1 MISKKR
7 QFANDKQTLAT
18 FVVGKANE
26 KTVKVVQEWMTDKK
40 KNRKLFICGD
50 SGNGKT
56 HLANAVYK
64 QMLGQG
70 VHVRMRDV
78 DSFTK
83 ELIGWLRVGGTVEEY
98 YKNYSE
104 LTDVLIIDDIRSF
117 ERTPAAAGY
126 CKELVK
132 RFVKEKKKILLTT
145 DSKTAIYR
153 WPGGLFARKIQIKK
167 PDKKLK
173 VDILRK
179 YAATR
184 NFYVPEDILLLVSEI
199 DANMAEL
206 TATLHEVLV
215 YNKILGEKLDRKLI
229 ERIWEKRMSQKRR
242 EKR

>member
-1 MISKKR
+1 M
-7 QFANDKQTLAT
+7 ANDKQTLAT

-26 KTVKVVQEWMTDKK
+26 KAVKVVQEWMTGNKK
-40 KNRKLFICGD
+40 LKKIFIYGER
-50 SGNGKT
+50 GNGKT

-64 QMLGQG
+64 QMLKQG
-70 VHVRMRDV
+70 VKVRMRDV
-78 DSFTK
+78 DSFTE
-83 ELIGWLRVGGTVEEY
+83 ELIGWLRVGGTVEGY
-98 YKNYSE
+98 YRNYSE
-104 LTDVLIIDDIRSF
+104 LAEVLIIDDIRSF

-153 WPGGLFARKIQIKK
+153 WPRGFWARKIQIKK
-167 PDKKLK
+167 PD
-173 VDILRK
+173 
-179 YAATR
+179 
-184 NFYVPEDILLLVSEI
+184 NEI

-206 TATLHEVLV
+206 TATLHEGLA
-215 YNKILGEKLDRKLI
+215 YNKILGEKLDRKLM

>member
-1 MISKKR
+1 M
-7 QFANDKQTLAT
+7 ANDKQTLAT
-18 FVVGKANE
+18 FVVGKVNE
-26 KTVKVVQEWMTDKK
+26 KAVKVVQEWMTGNKK
-40 KNRKLFICGD
+40 LKKLFIYGER
-50 SGNGKT
+50 GNGKT

-64 QMLGQG
+64 QMLRQG

-104 LTDVLIIDDIRSF
+104 LTDVLIIDDVRSF

-167 PDKKLK
+167 PDKQLK
-173 VDILRK
+173 KDILRK
-179 YAATR
+179 YATAR
-184 NFYVPEDILLLVSEI
+184 NFYVPEDILLFVSEI

-206 TATLHEVLV
+206 TATLHEGLT
-215 YNKILGEKLDRKLI
+215 YNKILGEKLDRKLM